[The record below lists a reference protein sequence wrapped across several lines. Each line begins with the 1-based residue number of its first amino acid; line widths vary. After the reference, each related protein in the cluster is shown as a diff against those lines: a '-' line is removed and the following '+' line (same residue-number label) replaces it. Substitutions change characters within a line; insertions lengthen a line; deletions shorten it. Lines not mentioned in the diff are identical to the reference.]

1 MISKLIGFT
10 ICLFAI
16 LLPFRLR
23 ILFAEFL
30 GWLTQLIYYTYYGIF
45 NYILSELRKAEMG
58 KKDVH

>member
-1 MISKLIGFT
+1 MISKAIGFT
-10 ICLFAI
+10 ICLFAV

-45 NYILSELRKAEMG
+45 NYILRELRKADAAS
-58 KKDVH
+58 KHAH